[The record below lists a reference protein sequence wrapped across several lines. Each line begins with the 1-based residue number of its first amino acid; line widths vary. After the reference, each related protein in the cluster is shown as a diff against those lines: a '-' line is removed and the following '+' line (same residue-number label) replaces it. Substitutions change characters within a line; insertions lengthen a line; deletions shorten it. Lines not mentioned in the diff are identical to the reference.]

1 MLNLLKEKI
10 IMSKLIEVN
19 KNEAIKIMEKNLEFL
34 KNCNDADTFLLLSND
49 LESDKFIGR
58 CRMDRNGGI
67 KLIKKSKTIVLNK
80 DTDLDSIS
88 TLSMY
93 TAMQGDIYNIVPK
106 GQKHEMV
113 IIQQLE

>member
-1 MLNLLKEKI
+1 MLKFIKEKI

-34 KNCNDADTFLLLSND
+34 KNCNDTDTFLLLSND
-49 LESDKFIGR
+49 LEKNKFINR

-80 DTDLDSIS
+80 DTDLDSVS

-93 TAMQGDIYNIVPK
+93 TAIQNDIYNIVPK
-106 GQKHEMV
+106 GKKHEMM